1 MGRYLISKWKK
12 TAALLKNDKLKEYVP
27 QTFKMSKAT
36 LLEALHAYHM
46 VYVKP
51 DAGSHGIGV
60 IRVEWKNGENLPFS
74 YQAGLRSYKFSDYS
88 SLYESLRKRINSK
101 SYLVQRGIH
110 LLKYR
115 DRPFDIRVMVQR
127 NRKSRWETT
136 GLIGRVAA
144 PGKIVT
150 NYHSGGMLVSAEK
163 LLSSHLSSENTN
175 RYVRQLGE
183 LGRRVALQLAKVYP
197 GLREIGLDIALDN
210 KYRPWILE
218 VNTAPDPYIF
228 RSLKN
233 KKIFAKVMRYH
244 RLNSL
249 SKK

>member
-1 MGRYLISKWKK
+1 LLSKLKK
-12 TAALLKNDKLKEYVP
+12 TAALLKNEQFKEYVP

-36 LLEALHAYHM
+36 LFEALHTHHM
-46 VYVKP
+46 VYIKP
-51 DAGSHGIGV
+51 DSGMHGIGV
-60 IRVEWKNGENLPFS
+60 IRVEWKNGEIWPYS
-74 YQAGLRSYKFSDYS
+74 YQTGLRIYQFSNFP
-88 SLYESLRKRINSK
+88 SLYESLRERIKSK

-127 NRKSRWETT
+127 NKKSHWETT
-136 GLIGRVAA
+136 GMIGRVAA

-150 NYHSGGMLVSAEK
+150 NYHSGGMLVSVEK
-163 LLSSHLSSENTN
+163 LLSSHLSNETSN

-183 LGRRVALQLAKVYP
+183 LGRRAALQLARMYP

-210 KYRPWILE
+210 KYHPWILE
-218 VNTAPDPYIF
+218 VNTSPDPYIF

-233 KKIFAKVMRYH
+233 KKIYEKVIRYH
-244 RLNSL
+244 RLNSV